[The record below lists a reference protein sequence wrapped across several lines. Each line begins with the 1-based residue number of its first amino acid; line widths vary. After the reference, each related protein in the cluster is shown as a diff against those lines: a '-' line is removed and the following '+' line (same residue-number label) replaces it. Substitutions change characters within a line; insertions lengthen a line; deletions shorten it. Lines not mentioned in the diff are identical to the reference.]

1 MVYTM
6 VMYVDGGCRNNG
18 YSNAFGAAAVVIEQR
33 WGRSHIRTKALP
45 KYPLATSQRAEL
57 EAIILALEL
66 AQEWAEEM
74 DNTPFMKVTIY
85 TDSKYA
91 HGCMTDWSFKW
102 RSNGWINSA
111 GYEVAN
117 RDLIEKAVDLE
128 NEIDENGH
136 VSYAWISR
144 SENQEADDAV
154 NEKLDEIEDR

>member
-18 YSNAFGAAAVVIEQR
+18 YSDAFGAAAVVIKQR
-33 WGRSHIRTKALP
+33 WGRSRVWTWALP
-45 KYPLATSQRAEL
+45 DYPQATSQRAEL
-57 EAIILALEL
+57 EAIIHALEL
-66 AQEWAEEM
+66 AQDKANEM

-91 HGCMTDWSFKW
+91 YGCMTDWSFKW
-102 RSNGWINSA
+102 RGNGWINSA
-111 GYEVAN
+111 GNEVAN

-128 NEIDENGH
+128 NAIDENGH

-144 SENQEADDAV
+144 SENQDADDAV
-154 NEKLDEIEDR
+154 NERLDENEDG